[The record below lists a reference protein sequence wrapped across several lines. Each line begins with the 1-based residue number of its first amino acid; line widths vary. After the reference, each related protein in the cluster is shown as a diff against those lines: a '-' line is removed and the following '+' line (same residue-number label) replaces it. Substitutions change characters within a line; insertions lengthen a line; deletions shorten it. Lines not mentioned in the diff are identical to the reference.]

1 MGKLTYDLT
10 APGFTVM
17 FDSTVEWGAPENF
30 NVQSLS
36 YPHTHHYSNQYLDY
50 AAQNMW
56 SSGLKFRFKDY
67 NGWHDLGW
75 HGGSKS
81 STMCWADWNDYSES
95 IGSGNAGWCIDFD
108 SHVVSTYFVGWD
120 TNEKPYVYDRT
131 GLYFSFIMPDG
142 LITSYPYG
150 AQAND
155 GSNQM
160 LAASGQTQERPNWI
174 GLYYVDT
181 SGLGATI
188 EVSWYEQP
196 QITYSPGADYSL
208 EPGYGNTVITPYANT
223 GYKIDYVEINGVKK
237 TSGFST
243 INGKDGDNIYIHAVP
258 DQYSLTT
265 TWTPEEGGS
274 VSGAGSYP
282 TGTTVSCT
290 ASPAAG
296 YKFVHWEDGNVNPK
310 RTITLIC
317 DMTVRATFAQDTV
330 HVDLKASPAIA
341 GTVSGG
347 GDYIRGDV
355 GAINAIPNVGWKF
368 VSWEPAHFTTPYV
381 KVVMDDDWE
390 QTAYFEEVVPVEL
403 TLNVVPV
410 GGGVAVGGGSYYEGA
425 EVYIS
430 ANPNPGYKFLGWSD
444 GSTSATRKI
453 TIGSESMIL
462 TASFEEI
469 PTYTLT
475 LNSMPINCCTFTG
488 SGKHERNTEAEFKCI
503 PNEGYMFLNWSDG
516 STDIERKITMD
527 SDKNLTA
534 ICEEKKD
541 VVYRIT
547 ANPFLYGEDKEP
559 YARRI
564 FDYIKQIRY
573 IPLSVEGF
581 DYGEGVL
588 MNKKFTV
595 RGHYD
600 EGTIDYNLYVM
611 KQQFNSFEFSEVLES
626 TGNENRQETT
636 EINSEI
642 NEIVAKTNVFKRDL
656 DETVS
661 KLTDMEGNLSRISQR
676 ADEIELSVEGKADAD
691 GTKLVSLIN
700 LAPDNVKI
708 SSKNVDIEGDFVT
721 FSDLSG
727 AGQTVI
733 NGANITTG
741 KISTDHIDAGSFTM
755 TGGSVNIDAGGTST
769 NKITLHSGS
778 CESTMSPSTFKV
790 KGSSITTEI
799 MKDGFMVSSNSGYPN
814 TQVLPTG
821 VVHYDA
827 NGNITAQIKS
837 DGDIYASHFVL
848 EPGNALQSKRSSGS
862 NRPLIWMGSSENTI
876 HLSNNGNADEVEVHG
891 RLVLDSLASLSSYST
906 LRISDSTGK
915 VGVASSSA
923 RYKDNIQDNES
934 FDVHELYRLPVREY
948 TYKGENEKHLG
959 FIAEEV
965 DACFPV
971 ACRYNAE
978 GQPETWEDRDMIPA
992 LLQLIQ
998 EQNHKIQMLTERV
1011 NALEDE
1017 DREPATGAW
1026 SSF

>member
-1 MGKLTYDLT
+1 MGKLTYEMKS
-10 APGFTVM
+10 PGFTVM
-17 FDSTVEWGAPENF
+17 FDSSVEPGAPENF

-36 YPHTHHYSNQYLDY
+36 YPHTHQYSNQYLDY
-50 AAQNMW
+50 AAQNLW
-56 SSGLKFRFKDY
+56 SSGLKFTFK
-67 NGWHDLGW
+67 NHDGSHELGW
-75 HGGSKS
+75 NGGSKS
-81 STMCWADWNDYSES
+81 STMCWADWNDYNEN
-95 IGSGNAGWCIDFD
+95 IGNGNAGWCIDFD

-120 TNEKPYVYDRT
+120 MNNQPYVYNRQ
-131 GLYFSFIMPDG
+131 GMWFSFIMPDG
-142 LITSYPYG
+142 FITSYPYG
-150 AQAND
+150 AQVNGD
-155 GSNQM
+155 SNQE
-160 LAASGQTQERPNWI
+160 SNWI
-174 GLYYVDT
+174 GLYYVDVKDLNT
-181 SGLGATI
+181 TM

-196 QITYSPGADYSL
+196 QVTYSPGADYTI
-208 EPGYGNTVITPYANT
+208 EPGYDATVVKPIANT

-243 INGKDGDNIYIHAVP
+243 INGKDGDDIYIHAVP
-258 DQYSLTT
+258 DQVSLTT
-265 TWTPEEGGS
+265 TWEPEDGGT
-274 VSGAGSYP
+274 VSGAGSYAS
-282 TGTTVSCT
+282 GTTVSCT

-296 YKFVHWEDGNVNPK
+296 YKFVHWEDGTVDPR
-310 RTITLIC
+310 RTITLNENT
-317 DMTVRATFAQDTV
+317 TVHATFAQDTV
-330 HVDLKASPAIA
+330 HVNLIASPAHA

-403 TLNVVPV
+403 TLKVVPV

-488 SGKHERNTEAEFKCI
+488 AGKHERNTVAEFKCI

-534 ICEEKKD
+534 ICEERKD

-573 IPLSVEGF
+573 VPLSVEGF

-600 EGTIDYNLYVM
+600 EGNIDYALYVM

-656 DETVS
+656 DETLS

-691 GTKLVSLIN
+691 GKKLISLIN

-721 FSDLSG
+721 FSDLAG
-727 AGQTVI
+727 EGQTVI

-741 KISTDHIDAGSFTM
+741 QISTDHIAAGSFTM
-755 TGGSVNIDAGGTST
+755 TGGSINMTTGSST
-769 NKITLHSGS
+769 TDKIRLSYGS
-778 CESTMSPSTFKV
+778 DYSSMSPSKV
-790 KGSSITTEI
+790 NVGDGTNYVKMEADGSITA
-799 MKDGFMVSSNSGYPN
+799 
-814 TQVLPTG
+814 TG
-821 VVHYDA
+821 DV
-827 NGNITAQIKS
+827 
-837 DGDIYASHFVL
+837 YASHFVL
-848 EPGNALQSKRSSGS
+848 EPGNALQSKRTSGA
-862 NRPLIWMGSSENTI
+862 NRPLIWMGTSGNLI
-876 HLSNNGNADEVEVHG
+876 HISNATNSDEVEVHG
-891 RLVLDSLASLSSYST
+891 QLTLDSLASLSSYST
-906 LRISDSTGK
+906 LRINESNGH

-948 TYKGENEKHLG
+948 TYKGEDEKHLG

-998 EQNHKIQMLTERV
+998 EQNERIK
-1011 NALEDE
+1011 ALEDRLNE
-1017 DREPATGAW
+1017 QENNRG
-1026 SSF
+1026 